1 LHVVQAYSATDSGGI
16 PVVQKMSSE
25 KPQKMVEILA
35 NPHRTFMGGRSFFKC
50 VAAEGKQGRM
60 QAAIRVLGMGAAMA
74 EVS

>member
-1 LHVVQAYSATDSGGI
+1 
-16 PVVQKMSSE
+16 MSSE